1 MIFDKTT
8 NWENYFSSAI
18 ADKLRPA
25 FELLSKLNADS
36 TEQRYDIDGD
46 KLFCM
51 VASYSTRP
59 PSDVELEYHREYIDI
74 QILLSGK
81 ESIGWALPELTAETV
96 PYNPDNDIAF
106 HAYNA
111 TESSTV
117 KLVPGLF
124 AIFLTTEGHAPGLVT
139 DQVTTVKKAVVK
151 IHRSL
156 FIQ

>member
-25 FELLSKLNADS
+25 FELLGKLDANS

-46 KLFCM
+46 NMFCM
-51 VASYSTRP
+51 VASYETKAAN
-59 PSDVELEYHREYIDI
+59 EAQLEYHREYIDI
-74 QILLSGK
+74 QVLLAG
-81 ESIGWALPELTAETV
+81 EETIGWALPELTPETV
-96 PYNPDNDIAF
+96 AYNSDNDIAF

-124 AIFLTTEGHAPGLVT
+124 AIFLTEEGHAPGLIT
-139 DQVTTVKKAVVK
+139 NQVTTVKKAVVK

-156 FIQ
+156 LA